1 MKEEL
6 IQPKVVVTPEMA
18 ETYTSV
24 QWEKLTKL
32 LYDTDKMMEKEE
44 FRRVIFESEF
54 TESLSQDQR
63 DTFIKANRI
72 DWFFDK
78 IFFISKLI
86 SNPNWH
92 KYKCKRAFIINNK
105 SKCKKI
111 QNQNNGHLKNSN
123 VVHKC
128 IGKISE

>member
-1 MKEEL
+1 
-6 IQPKVVVTPEMA
+6 MA

-72 DWFFDK
+72 D
-78 IFFISKLI
+78 
-86 SNPNWH
+86 
-92 KYKCKRAFIINNK
+92 
-105 SKCKKI
+105 
-111 QNQNNGHLKNSN
+111 
-123 VVHKC
+123 
-128 IGKISE
+128 

>member
-1 MKEEL
+1 MNMKPVKYFETLINPSKSAESHIPVPEPQESFIKQLTSNMKEEL

-72 DWFFDK
+72 D
-78 IFFISKLI
+78 
-86 SNPNWH
+86 
-92 KYKCKRAFIINNK
+92 
-105 SKCKKI
+105 
-111 QNQNNGHLKNSN
+111 
-123 VVHKC
+123 
-128 IGKISE
+128 